1 MSHACH
7 VPDAMYHPRVALYV
21 PCTPCPRRHVP
32 PQSGPLCSIHA
43 MSQTPCTTPEWPS
56 MFHARHV
63 PDAMYHPRVALY
75 VPCTPCPR
83 RHVPPQSGPLCSIHA
98 MSQTPCTTP
107 EWHSM
112 FHACHVPDA
121 MYHPRVALYVPCMPC
136 PRRHVPP
143 QSGPLCSM
151 HAMSQTPCTTPEWHS
166 MFHACHVPD
175 AMYHPRVALYV
186 PCMPC
191 PRRHVP
197 PQSGPL
203 CSMHAMSQTP
213 CTTPE
218 WPSMFHA
225 CHVPD
230 AMYHPRVAL
239 YVPCMPCPRRH
250 VPPQSGPLCS
260 MHAMSQT
267 PCTTPEWPSMF
278 HARHVPDAM
287 YHPRVALYVPCMPCP
302 RRHVPPQSGPLC
314 SMHAMS
320 QTPCTTPEW
329 PSMFHAC
336 HVPDAMYHPRAALY
350 VPCTPCPRRHVPP
363 QSGPLCSMHA
373 MSQTVSGGFPPGVF
387 PPALSH
393 RTFPPRPLPP
403 RSSSHPVISHPCHYP
418 PSPSPPPPRILY
430 TIKNSGIHIIKRRIN
445 SQLLDFPKKV
455 LQKEQALNEIQI
467 TQMAGQQAP
476 PQRRQ
481 YCESGQRILCTYI

>member
-1 MSHACH
+1 MSHAH
-7 VPDAMYHPRVALYV
+7 YVPDAMYHPRVALYV

-32 PQSGPLCSIHA
+32 PQSGTLCSMHA
-43 MSQTPCTTPEWPS
+43 MSQTPCTTPEWP
-56 MFHARHV
+56 
-63 PDAMYHPRVALY
+63 
-75 VPCTPCPR
+75 
-83 RHVPPQSGPLCSIHA
+83 
-98 MSQTPCTTP
+98 
-107 EWHSM
+107 SM

-121 MYHPRVALYVPCMPC
+121 MYHPRVALYVPCTPC
-136 PRRHVPP
+136 PRHHVPP
-143 QSGPLCSM
+143 QSGTLCSM

-186 PCMPC
+186 PCTPC

-197 PQSGPL
+197 PQSGTL

-218 WPSMFHA
+218 WH
-225 CHVPD
+225 
-230 AMYHPRVAL
+230 
-239 YVPCMPCPRRH
+239 
-250 VPPQSGPLCS
+250 
-260 MHAMSQT
+260 
-267 PCTTPEWPSMF
+267 SMF

-287 YHPRVALYVPCMPCP
+287 YHPRVALYVPCTPCP
-302 RRHVPPQSGPLC
+302 RRHVPPESGTLC

-329 PSMFHAC
+329 HSMF
-336 HVPDAMYHPRAALY
+336 
-350 VPCTPCPRRHVPP
+350 
-363 QSGPLCSMHA
+363 
-373 MSQTVSGGFPPGVF
+373 VSGGFPPGVF

-403 RSSSHPVISHPCHYP
+403 RSSSHPVIFPTRAITHPAL
-418 PSPSPPPPRILY
+418 PPRILY

-467 TQMAGQQAP
+467 T
-476 PQRRQ
+476 
-481 YCESGQRILCTYI
+481 